1 MILLHTTKYGE
12 SSLVL
17 HCYSEDEGRCS
28 LLLRNIAGRRKGKA
42 TTALLH
48 PLSVLNCEITGSANG
63 KMPCVR
69 EYSARYNLHSIRTE
83 FTKSAAAMFIGELL
97 YRTLLHSER
106 DESLYRF
113 IETSILGLEQSGGNT
128 ANFPLWFTI
137 QYAALLGFP
146 VRCEGNGT
154 YPVFSPGHET
164 AIGRIC
170 GCSCME
176 EALGIPMTGEFRSE
190 LTSEILKYL
199 EYHTGNRIE
208 IKSVSVLHQILK
220 T

>member
-17 HCYSEDEGRCS
+17 HCYTEDEGRCS
-28 LLLRNIAGRRKGKA
+28 MLLRNIAGRRRGKA
-42 TTALLH
+42 TTAILH
-48 PLSVLNCEITGSANG
+48 PLSILNCETTGSGEG
-63 KMPCVR
+63 KMPCVK

-106 DESLYRF
+106 DEPLYRF
-113 IETSILGLEQSGGNT
+113 IEASILGLEQCGGST

-146 VRCEGNGT
+146 VLPDGNT
-154 YPVFSPGHET
+154 AYPAFQPGHEA

-199 EYHTGNRIE
+199 EYHTGNRID

-220 T
+220 S